1 MYNRPIMFTFLVIA
15 FVVTFLLL
23 VIVTGMSPSR
33 SSLSRFELER
43 RNQTMDHE
51 ARDAIRREKLLPD
64 VMSLLRVESALLLV
78 ITVLLSVAAFGWFI
92 GTLVGLVVALE
103 YGAIARIRILQTQ
116 SRKLYE
122 RIERHI
128 LVFIEKHPHVS
139 TILRSVPKDAQD
151 SKRAISSREELQHLI
166 DGSGSVLSPDE
177 KKMIVHALSFGSK
190 PVSDIMTPRSVIDSI
205 KKSEFL
211 GPLTLDELHKTGH
224 SRLPVINGDIDHVVG
239 TLHLQNLLT
248 LDNKKSVTAEKA
260 MEPRVF
266 YIRQDQS
273 LQHALAAFL
282 RTHHHLFIVVN
293 EFRETVGLLTLE
305 DVIEALL
312 GRKIIDEFDAHDDL
326 RVVALRNP
334 RANNHPEKREDV

>member
-15 FVVTFLLL
+15 FVVIFLLL
-23 VIVTGMSPSR
+23 VVVSGMSPSR

-43 RNQTMDHE
+43 RNQSMDDN
-51 ARDAIRREKLLPD
+51 ARDVMWREKLLPD
-64 VMSLLRVESALLLV
+64 VISLLRVVSALLLV
-78 ITVLLSVAAFGWFI
+78 VTVLLGVAAFDWFI
-92 GTLVGLVVALE
+92 GTLVGIVVALE
-103 YGAIARIRILQTQ
+103 YGAIARMQVLQAQ

-122 RIERHI
+122 RIERYL
-128 LVFIEKHPHVS
+128 LVFIEKHPRIAA
-139 TILRSVPKDAQD
+139 ILRNVPKDTQD
-151 SKRAISSREELQHLI
+151 GQRVIGSREELQHLV
-166 DGSGSVLSPDE
+166 DGSGSVLSLDE
-177 KKMIVHALSFGSK
+177 KKMIVHGLSFGSK
-190 PVSDIMTPRSVIDSI
+190 PVSDSMTPRSVIDSI
-205 KKSEFL
+205 KQSEFL

-224 SRLPVINGDIDHVVG
+224 SRLPVIDGDIDHVVG

-248 LDNKKSVTAEKA
+248 LDNKKSVTVEKA

-266 YIRQDQS
+266 YIRQDQT

-326 RVVALRNP
+326 RAVALRNP